1 MKRVQEKYQ
10 GKIYVLTRKE
20 KFSYYY
26 FRVSM
31 TSSECISICIQME
44 KELLYLLK
52 VISKETRTT
61 SFRSSLPNVYCKI
74 GVRRNFVKFT
84 EKYLCQSLFFKAINF
99 VDFVKFRPLFLQI
112 ASRQLRLV
120 HEDYSAAFV
129 IDSEQKLVPWGFFL
143 QILSMIVIYCK
154 V

>member
-1 MKRVQEKYQ
+1 MINSNFKYYMKWVQEKYQ

-26 FRVSM
+26 FHVSM

-61 SFRSSLPNVYCKI
+61 SFRSSLPNVYCKK
-74 GVRRNFVKFT
+74 GVRRNFVKFI
-84 EKYLCQSLFFKAINF
+84 EKHPESLF
-99 VDFVKFRPLFLQI
+99 
-112 ASRQLRLV
+112 
-120 HEDYSAAFV
+120 
-129 IDSEQKLVPWGFFL
+129 
-143 QILSMIVIYCK
+143 
-154 V
+154 